1 MGSHLRRLVR
11 HNGRVTN
18 NEDAGA
24 PSISTGLAGGML
36 IGIGVGLVLG
46 LVVFDNLAIG
56 LVLGSGAGGVL
67 GIAFPAARR
76 SQRQAS

>member
-1 MGSHLRRLVR
+1 
-11 HNGRVTN
+11 
-18 NEDAGA
+18 
-24 PSISTGLAGGML
+24 ML

-76 SQRQAS
+76 SQRQSS